1 MKSVGLFISII
12 LLIGT
17 SALGQQQQQQTFPE
31 TQNPNTELPFPSK
44 PNALIICAGDV
55 PPDDM
60 VITATGTSVTC
71 AGSCRS
77 RQIEPVDGPVMVI
90 CADQPIPKFYETQ
103 SVTTLP
109 ACNCIADQDNA
120 YVIRRGIGAPT
131 PTPAA
136 PRFPAPNSKVS
147 RKTVCLKFRRAANPE
162 RKSSCM
168 NASRRENYW
177 RSGKRA
183 RSPLCSASGKYSTLC
198 CLAAIACQLPD
209 STTFPR
215 SSTYTISAR
224 LMVEKRCAMISMVR
238 SP

>member
-1 MKSVGLFISII
+1 MKSVGFFISII

-17 SALGQQQQQQTFPE
+17 SALGQQQQQQTGPD

-90 CADQPIPKFYETQ
+90 CADQAIPKFYETQ
-103 SVTTLP
+103 SVTTVP

-131 PTPAA
+131 PTPEA
-136 PRFPAPNSKVS
+136 PSFPGSQQQGFPQNGLPQVP
-147 RKTVCLKFRRAANPE
+147 TRRQP
-162 RKSSCM
+162 
-168 NASRRENYW
+168 
-177 RSGKRA
+177 
-183 RSPLCSASGKYSTLC
+183 
-198 CLAAIACQLPD
+198 
-209 STTFPR
+209 
-215 SSTYTISAR
+215 
-224 LMVEKRCAMISMVR
+224 
-238 SP
+238 